1 MTVPVPPPVAPVRL
15 RSQAS
20 WSLADQVVSSATNA
34 ALSIII
40 ARSVGASEFGA
51 FSVAFLVFSFLVGLC
66 RASVTD
72 PLIVR
77 FSSGSADA
85 LSDAGHRAGG
95 TSLTVGLAA
104 GLLSAGVGAVLG
116 GSVGAALV
124 ALAFV
129 LPGLLLQ
136 DAWRQLFFAA
146 GRPQAATLNDV
157 VWAVS
162 QAVLLAAV
170 LLAGR
175 GTVFWLTLAWGGAA
189 AVAAVFGMVQAGGA
203 PRPRATLDWLRE
215 HRDVNGQFA
224 AGYSISMGSVHVTM
238 TLVGAIGGLAAVGAI
253 RAAQVLLGPL
263 QVLFPGLRSFVLP
276 QLSRRLSQGPRALI
290 VPAMAL
296 SAFAA
301 AASAAWVLV
310 LLLIPDRWGEELL
323 GESWTTA
330 REVLPAV
337 GATTTFVGAALG
349 ATLLLKAMS
358 RGAALLRL
366 NLLQAPL
373 LVGLGCWGAYLDGAR
388 GAAIGLA
395 VVHLVGFV
403 LVWWFARRAWSARP
417 EEGRQLAD

>member
-1 MTVPVPPPVAPVRL
+1 MTVPVPSVGRPRL

-34 ALSIII
+34 ALSIIV

-85 LSDAGHRAGG
+85 LREAGRRAGG
-95 TSLTVGLAA
+95 TSLSVGLVA
-104 GLLSAGVGAVLG
+104 GCLSAAVGAVLG
-116 GSVGAALV
+116 GSVGAALI

-162 QAVLLAAV
+162 QVVLLTAV

-189 AVAAVFGMVQAGGA
+189 AVAALFGTVQAGGA

-224 AGYSISMGSVHVTM
+224 ASYSVNMGSVHVAM

-263 QVLFPGLRSFVLP
+263 QVLFPGLRAFVLP
-276 QLSRRLSQGPRALI
+276 QLSTRLSAGPRALV
-290 VPAMAL
+290 VPAVVL
-296 SAFAA
+296 SVVASAA
-301 AASAAWVLV
+301 AAAWVVVLLV
-310 LLLIPDRWGEELL
+310 LPDRWGEELL
-323 GESWTTA
+323 GDSWAMA

-337 GATTTFVGAALG
+337 GATVTLVGAALG
-349 ATLLLKAMS
+349 ATLLLKAMA

-373 LVGLGCWGAYLDGAR
+373 VVVLGCWGAYADGAR

-395 VVHLVGFV
+395 VAHFAGFV
-403 LVWWFARRAWSARP
+403 MVWWFARQAWRSPP
-417 EEGRQLAD
+417 ES